1 MTKTFKHIREA
12 MKKGTPPGVHVYDKR
27 INRIAL
33 MIHKEK
39 NMFVVYI
46 DGEKLDTYKTQREAE
61 KMGKEFIKQY
71 KG

>member
-1 MTKTFKHIREA
+1 MKNFKHIREA
-12 MKKGTPPGVHVYDKR
+12 MKKGMPPGVHVYDTR
-27 INRIAL
+27 IERITL

-39 NMFVVYI
+39 NKFVVYI
-46 DGEKLDTYKTQREAE
+46 DGEKLDTYKTQKEAE

>member
-1 MTKTFKHIREA
+1 MKNFKHIREA
-12 MKKGTPPGVHVYDKR
+12 MKKGMPPGVHVYDKR
-27 INRIAL
+27 IDRITL

-39 NMFVVYI
+39 NKFVVYI

>member
-1 MTKTFKHIREA
+1 MSITFTQLREKTR
-12 MKKGTPPGVHVYDKR
+12 KGMPPGEHVYDKKFGK
-27 INRIAL
+27 IGL

-39 NMFVVYI
+39 GLYTVYI
-46 DGEKLDTYKTQREAE
+46 DGEKLDAYKTQREAE

>member
-1 MTKTFKHIREA
+1 MKNFKHIREA
-12 MKKGTPPGVHVYDKR
+12 MKKRMPPGVHVYDKR
-27 INRIAL
+27 INRITL

-46 DGEKLDTYKTQREAE
+46 DGEKLDAYKTQREAE

>member
-1 MTKTFKHIREA
+1 MTKTFKHIREVV
-12 MKKGTPPGVHVYDKR
+12 KKGMPPGVHVYDKR
-27 INRIAL
+27 INRISL

-46 DGEKLDTYKTQREAE
+46 DGEKLDAYRTQREAE

>member
-1 MTKTFKHIREA
+1 MTKTFKHIREVV
-12 MKKGTPPGVHVYDKR
+12 KKRMPSGVHVYDKR
-27 INRIAL
+27 INRITL

-46 DGEKLDTYKTQREAE
+46 DGEKLDAYKTQREAE